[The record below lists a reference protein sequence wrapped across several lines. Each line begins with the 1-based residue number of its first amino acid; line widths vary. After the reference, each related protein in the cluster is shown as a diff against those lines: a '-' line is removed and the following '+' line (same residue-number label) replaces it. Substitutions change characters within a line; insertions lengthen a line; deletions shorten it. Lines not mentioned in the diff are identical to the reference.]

1 MKFTYKKLT
10 QFFSYKILL
19 TVIIIVF
26 TVVPSIV
33 MLTMAKSHISS
44 TITNEYI
51 NDYINAIDKKTSEN
65 ISSLVYHI
73 NSLSYYFLTNQS
85 VYDTLINGSSDYENS
100 YVLLKNTFDDFL
112 KDNSVIESV
121 CLISPDKTVYNF
133 SGFKTDNT
141 FLDKDTLNAI
151 QNSELYLFDTV
162 IENDGEYYIPAA
174 KKMYNY
180 FTGSQGGYIILY
192 LNEDIFS
199 KMYKDFQFKDSEF
212 FILLNNTIISHPEKE
227 LINSKY
233 HLGSSFLDDTS
244 ESIKINDT
252 HLICKKVID
261 TKGLVSNLEIVCTS
275 SFKSFNA
282 LADDLNTKIIFLIV
296 ASIFI
301 SVLFSL
307 TISSRLLSELEI
319 LRKNMSEFGKHPN
332 TYKKTFKLNEI
343 KALENDFKNMTKRI
357 NMLIKNISDEKEKQ
371 RIAELS
377 ALQAQINP
385 HFIYNTLD
393 SVAWL
398 ALLEKNKK
406 IYNLISAL
414 ANFFR
419 ISLNRGKNEITISE
433 EIEHVKNYL
442 TIESIRFP
450 EKFTCEYHIDE
461 EIKDLSIIKIIIQPL
476 VENSI
481 KHGFDGM
488 DTGGLLKIKVEKINS
503 NYIEISVADNGCG
516 MDFNPFSAP
525 KKTTHGSGYGIENVN
540 ARLKLAYG
548 DKCALTFESKEGK
561 GTTARIKIPINK
573 LKGDKNE

>member
-199 KMYKDFQFKDSEF
+199 KMYMVAAPVRVKRWFDITVFSDFSKHF
-212 FILLNNTIISHPEKE
+212 F
-227 LINSKY
+227 
-233 HLGSSFLDDTS
+233 
-244 ESIKINDT
+244 
-252 HLICKKVID
+252 
-261 TKGLVSNLEIVCTS
+261 
-275 SFKSFNA
+275 
-282 LADDLNTKIIFLIV
+282 
-296 ASIFI
+296 
-301 SVLFSL
+301 
-307 TISSRLLSELEI
+307 
-319 LRKNMSEFGKHPN
+319 
-332 TYKKTFKLNEI
+332 
-343 KALENDFKNMTKRI
+343 
-357 NMLIKNISDEKEKQ
+357 
-371 RIAELS
+371 
-377 ALQAQINP
+377 
-385 HFIYNTLD
+385 
-393 SVAWL
+393 
-398 ALLEKNKK
+398 
-406 IYNLISAL
+406 
-414 ANFFR
+414 
-419 ISLNRGKNEITISE
+419 
-433 EIEHVKNYL
+433 
-442 TIESIRFP
+442 
-450 EKFTCEYHIDE
+450 
-461 EIKDLSIIKIIIQPL
+461 
-476 VENSI
+476 
-481 KHGFDGM
+481 
-488 DTGGLLKIKVEKINS
+488 
-503 NYIEISVADNGCG
+503 
-516 MDFNPFSAP
+516 
-525 KKTTHGSGYGIENVN
+525 
-540 ARLKLAYG
+540 
-548 DKCALTFESKEGK
+548 
-561 GTTARIKIPINK
+561 
-573 LKGDKNE
+573 